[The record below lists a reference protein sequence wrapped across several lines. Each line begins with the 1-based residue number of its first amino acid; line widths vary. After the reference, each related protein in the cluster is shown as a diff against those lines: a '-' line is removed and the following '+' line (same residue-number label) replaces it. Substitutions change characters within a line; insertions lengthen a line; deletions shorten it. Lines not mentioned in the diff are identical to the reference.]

1 MAKEVPNLG
10 LDMSPRNTQEQ
21 NSESHPLV
29 EYYTDTN
36 RRREETMDTYL
47 L

>member
-1 MAKEVPNLG
+1 MAKDVRNLG

-21 NSESHPLV
+21 NSELHPLV

-36 RRREETMDTYL
+36 RTHEETMDTCL